1 MTIKTQILSEKILFT
16 GNIQTIVVNKFY
28 DLDGY
33 YIDEGSET
41 KTYKTSVQVEIR
53 ERKIKYIWEHS
64 EPDIFSEW
72 QIFVDGKLLDVDGE
86 VCGYE
91 INRTKL
97 TLQSCTGAG

>member
-53 ERKIKYIWEHS
+53 ERKIKYIWGHS
-64 EPDIFSEW
+64 EPGIFSKL

-86 VCGYE
+86 QKYQLRVLE
-91 INRTKL
+91 RRHL
-97 TLQSCTGAG
+97 H